1 MSQLKEILDNASIET
16 DSKKKPIAVKYQ
28 QPETMEVDIDV
39 PNIRGNRTPVDYMKY
54 LTMQGGFD
62 WSMWRKPY
70 VVEVSAAAGR
80 EWVDSLPADKQS
92 HFEKG
97 FVAIEDYGMVF
108 RVMFDGG
115 HRREL
120 HKLAFPGAKTWKC
133 DIYKVET
140 VKEAHIQFVK
150 IQSELQRKLHA
161 DLLFVQSYYGG
172 DSRVQKLVD
181 LLKYTGLV
189 VQYEDDVV
197 GEESLSDFSKPAISI
212 NGFKKIK
219 VFDKDSIKLGVDLMK
234 KTFKVDNEST
244 QRCRINQYLLYAMA
258 GVLDRCKVLGLSTT
272 ERAELVQ
279 STLDIWAKKWDN
291 FSPKTQ
297 LQQLEGVHAK
307 VWGSD
312 QVSLSPDSGKTA
324 FQSLVNDTL
333 IDFQADGKFAYSD
346 YDLDPEADRI
356 ASLQEKRNKRAK
368 RLKAKMKVVA

>member
-1 MSQLKEILDNASIET
+1 MSKLKEILDNASIET
-16 DSKKKPIAVKYQ
+16 DSKKPISVKYQ

-39 PNIRGNRTPVDYMKY
+39 PNIRGNRTPIDYMKY
-54 LTMQGGFD
+54 LEMQGGFD

-97 FVAIEDYGMVF
+97 FVAIEGYGMVF

-120 HKLAFPGAKTWKC
+120 HKLAFPGYKTWKC

-172 DSRVQKLVD
+172 DTRVSKLVD

-197 GEESLSDFSKPAISI
+197 GEESLNDFSKPDFRGCYTACL
-212 NGFKKIK
+212 FAPRKII
-219 VFDKDSIKLGVDLMK
+219 FSLRTFPDKLNEHSFGGIKFSFSLI
-234 KTFKVDNEST
+234 TF
-244 QRCRINQYLLYAMA
+244 
-258 GVLDRCKVLGLSTT
+258 
-272 ERAELVQ
+272 
-279 STLDIWAKKWDN
+279 
-291 FSPKTQ
+291 
-297 LQQLEGVHAK
+297 
-307 VWGSD
+307 
-312 QVSLSPDSGKTA
+312 
-324 FQSLVNDTL
+324 
-333 IDFQADGKFAYSD
+333 FAS
-346 YDLDPEADRI
+346 
-356 ASLQEKRNKRAK
+356 SK
-368 RLKAKMKVVA
+368 RLFLFIICLSSFLKNFNGTASIGDVAVVAYPIILKTLSGANSGSFFASSV